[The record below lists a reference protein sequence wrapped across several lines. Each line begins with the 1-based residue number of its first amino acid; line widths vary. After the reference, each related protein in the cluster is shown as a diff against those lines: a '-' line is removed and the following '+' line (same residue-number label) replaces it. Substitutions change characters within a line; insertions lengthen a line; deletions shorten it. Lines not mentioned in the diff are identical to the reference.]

1 MSSTAAS
8 AQSASTSS
16 FVTSLIVNS
25 ALAGGELAA
34 FIGLRRWLKAIYE
47 PRTYIPPKDAQAPAL
62 GKHIFYPIWQI
73 IISDP
78 QEILRKNGVDPY
90 VFVRF
95 LIMMAKATIPIWLVS
110 WIVLLPIDTA
120 NSHVLGKSGLD
131 RFTFGNVSK
140 DKTSRYWAHLVMVY
154 VFDFW
159 IIWLLW
165 GEMKHWLVIRQR
177 HLINPSH
184 SRLAQANT
192 VLVTGIPKHLLSEE
206 KLAQLFSH
214 LPGGVKRIWLNRNL
228 KEMPDIH
235 DRRNYALQKLES
247 AQVSLIKYAL
257 KYKHSREK
265 KTEKLEKKSKPIP
278 EALSG
283 PVNPQMISN
292 NHNTTQ
298 TTSSVNGSVD
308 LSNIESGHGAQ
319 QVFTSPSDLGQADQ
333 LVPRSKRPTHRIK
346 PKWAPFGLGFLG
358 IGQKVDTIEWARK
371 EIAYCTAELARSR
384 EQLQKDIESPGT
396 EHDKY
401 PPLNSAFI
409 HFNQQ
414 IAAHMAVQCLAHNQP
429 YAMNNRY
436 IEQSPA
442 NVIWRNLSLNQ
453 YERNVRQAI
462 SWAATLGLILL
473 WATPVAF
480 IGALSNITTLTE
492 KYHWLGWING
502 DSFGKKVLQGVISG
516 ILPPVLL
523 AILMELVPVIL
534 RQLAAFEGI
543 PSRTEVEINLM
554 TRYFLFLVIHTFF
567 IVTLAS
573 GLISAVQQFADNP
586 GSAATTLATQMPTA
600 STFFITLILTQFTG
614 TMGSLL
620 RVVNLLLYY
629 VRIILLG
636 GSPRSVF
643 TSRYR
648 LNRPQFGETFP
659 KITVYVVI
667 MIGYCV
673 ISPIIN
679 GFSAAFFVF
688 ATLVYKYLYIWV
700 IDQPPSQDTGGKFF
714 PKAITHVF
722 VGLYVQ
728 QVCLAAMFFL
738 VRNDQG
744 KATCVPQGALM
755 VVLIVLTI
763 AIQYTIIVSYSPL
776 KSSLPLSLARY
787 SFGMPHNNLD
797 EKSASE
803 SAQVGEQTSLQLS
816 TSREPLV
823 SRILHHRHVKEGLL
837 KGHKGFSNSRGK
849 LSSQGTERPSE
860 ETTLAERDFGAE
872 PGGDDIELG
881 VQTTSRDHQTG
892 ISQPTPC
899 AATIPGPPVSRIP
912 SAATSTTSSSG
923 REEQYFAVPGG
934 PGVLMRKLDDGN
946 DPNAFFHP
954 ATKEPQR
961 IVWLPQDEL
970 GLCEAELQ
978 VNERDGI
985 HSSCRG
991 AWLDTKGKVHISGP
1005 PPDDI

>member
-1 MSSTAAS
+1 
-8 AQSASTSS
+8 
-16 FVTSLIVNS
+16 
-25 ALAGGELAA
+25 
-34 FIGLRRWLKAIYE
+34 
-47 PRTYIPPKDAQAPAL
+47 
-62 GKHIFYPIWQI
+62 
-73 IISDP
+73 
-78 QEILRKNGVDPY
+78 
-90 VFVRF
+90 
-95 LIMMAKATIPIWLVS
+95 
-110 WIVLLPIDTA
+110 
-120 NSHVLGKSGLD
+120 
-131 RFTFGNVSK
+131 
-140 DKTSRYWAHLVMVY
+140 
-154 VFDFW
+154 
-159 IIWLLW
+159 
-165 GEMKHWLVIRQR
+165 
-177 HLINPSH
+177 
-184 SRLAQANT
+184 
-192 VLVTGIPKHLLSEE
+192 
-206 KLAQLFSH
+206 
-214 LPGGVKRIWLNRNL
+214 
-228 KEMPDIH
+228 
-235 DRRNYALQKLES
+235 
-247 AQVSLIKYAL
+247 
-257 KYKHSREK
+257 
-265 KTEKLEKKSKPIP
+265 
-278 EALSG
+278 
-283 PVNPQMISN
+283 
-292 NHNTTQ
+292 
-298 TTSSVNGSVD
+298 
-308 LSNIESGHGAQ
+308 
-319 QVFTSPSDLGQADQ
+319 
-333 LVPRSKRPTHRIK
+333 
-346 PKWAPFGLGFLG
+346 
-358 IGQKVDTIEWARK
+358 
-371 EIAYCTAELARSR
+371 
-384 EQLQKDIESPGT
+384 
-396 EHDKY
+396 
-401 PPLNSAFI
+401 
-409 HFNQQ
+409 
-414 IAAHMAVQCLAHNQP
+414 
-429 YAMNNRY
+429 
-436 IEQSPA
+436 
-442 NVIWRNLSLNQ
+442 
-453 YERNVRQAI
+453 
-462 SWAATLGLILL
+462 
-473 WATPVAF
+473 
-480 IGALSNITTLTE
+480 
-492 KYHWLGWING
+492 
-502 DSFGKKVLQGVISG
+502 
-516 ILPPVLL
+516 
-523 AILMELVPVIL
+523 
-534 RQLAAFEGI
+534 
-543 PSRTEVEINLM
+543 
-554 TRYFLFLVIHTFF
+554 
-567 IVTLAS
+567 
-573 GLISAVQQFADNP
+573 
-586 GSAATTLATQMPTA
+586 
-600 STFFITLILTQFTG
+600 
-614 TMGSLL
+614 
-620 RVVNLLLYY
+620 
-629 VRIILLG
+629 
-636 GSPRSVF
+636 
-643 TSRYR
+643 
-648 LNRPQFGETFP
+648 
-659 KITVYVVI
+659 

-763 AIQYTIIVSYSPL
+763 AIQYTVIVSYSPL

-860 ETTLAERDFGAE
+860 ETTLAERDFGTE